1 MITCTRKQSTKAR
14 KKAKKKKKKKKNLQ
28 SAQPDLQRLYML
40 ELPNMAYKVTVLAVF
55 IKTKTNLKLNGT

>member
-14 KKAKKKKKKKKNLQ
+14 KKAKKKKKLQ

-40 ELPNMAYKVTVLAVF
+40 ELPDMAYKVTVLAVF